1 MLIYTLQ
8 YDHIYVIPLIVWA
21 LSIAVII
28 GTVWGIKQSKGN
40 GNRTYRGGGVMIGAA
55 MNSYH
60 SFETS
65 AKMESGM
72 SAKLANYDI
81 HYKETELLVGA
92 NYTAEQA
99 NLRIY
104 ENGKEIANVHP
115 QRRHYQVR
123 VMNMS
128 EPAMHWF
135 WHGDIY
141 VTLGEKLKDGSFA
154 LRLQYKAYVRWIW
167 FGSLLMCVGGV
178 FAMVKRKRKTA

>member
-1 MLIYTLQ
+1 ME
-8 YDHIYVIPLIVWA
+8 PG
-21 LSIAVII
+21 II
-28 GTVWGIKQSKGN
+28 
-40 GNRTYRGGGVMIGAA
+40 
-55 MNSYH
+55 
-60 SFETS
+60 
-65 AKMESGM
+65 
-72 SAKLANYDI
+72 AKLADYEI
-81 HYKETELLVGA
+81 TYKETELLVGS

-99 NLRIY
+99 NLLIS
-104 ENGKEIANVHP
+104 ENGKEIAMVQP

-167 FGSLLMCVGGV
+167 FGSILMALGGV
-178 FAMVKRKRKTA
+178 LAMIKRKSSKK